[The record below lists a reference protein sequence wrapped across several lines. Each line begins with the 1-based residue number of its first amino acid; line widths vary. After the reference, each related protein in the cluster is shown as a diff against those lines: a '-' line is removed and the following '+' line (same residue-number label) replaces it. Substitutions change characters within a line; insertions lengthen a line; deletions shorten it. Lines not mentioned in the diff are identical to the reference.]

1 MIFVDTITIKNHTRQ
16 YDFNWGYIMAVLAFF
31 SLAVKNSR
39 TTGFVVAFLGAT
51 LMSIDPIFIR
61 FSGVS
66 GFDTAFLFG
75 LFSAISMS
83 ILLKINDKRGIRKA
97 IIQSG
102 WPLLFTGML
111 MLGSATGLVF
121 SIKLTSITNTFVI
134 LSASP
139 AVAAIF
145 GWLLLREKTSRS
157 TIIAIISVMF
167 GIGIVVSG
175 SFSLGNWYGD
185 ALAVLSVIC
194 LSLMFTLLRKYEDVS
209 RLASVAL
216 GGLLLAVVMSFLV
229 ETSSYSAN
237 TWMIMA
243 AMGLFTAPLGRV
255 MSMVATR
262 YITAAEV
269 SMTFMLET
277 VLAPI
282 WGFLFF
288 SEIPTATS
296 IIGGSIILV
305 TIFIYTFITIKND
318 Q

>member
-1 MIFVDTITIKNHTRQ
+1 MT
-16 YDFNWGYIMAVLAFF
+16 VLGLP
-31 SLAVKNSR
+31 SLAVKSSR
-39 TTGFVVAFLGAT
+39 TTGFVVALLGAA

-61 FSGVS
+61 FAGVS

-75 LFSAISMS
+75 LFSAISMP
-83 ILLKINDKRGIRKA
+83 ILLKMNDKRGLRKA
-97 IIQSG
+97 VIQSG
-102 WPLLFTGML
+102 WPLLFAGVL

-121 SIKLTSITNTFVI
+121 SIKNTSIANTFVI

-139 AVAAIF
+139 AIAAIF
-145 GWLLLREKTSRS
+145 SWLLLREKTSRS
-157 TIIAIISVMF
+157 TIIAIISVMI

-175 SFSLGNWYGD
+175 SFGSGNWFGD
-185 ALAVLSVIC
+185 ALAVFSVIC
-194 LSLMFTLLRKYEDVS
+194 LSLMFTLLRKYQDVS

-216 GGLLLAVVMSFLV
+216 GGLLLAVVMSFFA
-229 ETSSYSAN
+229 EPSNYSAN
-237 TWMIMA
+237 TWLIMA

-269 SMTFMLET
+269 SMTLMLET
-277 VLAPI
+277 VLAPV

-288 SEIPTATS
+288 TEIPAITS
-296 IIGGSIILV
+296 IVGGSIILV
-305 TIFIYTFITIKND
+305 TIFIYTFVTMKND

>member
-1 MIFVDTITIKNHTRQ
+1 MTVFT
-16 YDFNWGYIMAVLAFF
+16 LP

-39 TTGFVVAFLGAT
+39 TTGFVVALLGAV

-61 FSGVS
+61 FAGVS

-83 ILLKINDKRGIRKA
+83 ILLKMNDKRGIRKA
-97 IIQSG
+97 VIQSG
-102 WPLLFTGML
+102 WPLLFAGVL
-111 MLGSATGLVF
+111 MLSSATGLVF
-121 SIKLTSITNTFVI
+121 SIKNTSIANTFVI

-145 GWLLLREKTSRS
+145 SWLLLREKTSRS
-157 TIIAIISVMF
+157 TVIAIITVMI

-175 SFSLGNWYGD
+175 SFGSGNWFGD
-185 ALAVLSVIC
+185 ALAVFSVIC
-194 LSLMFTLLRKYEDVS
+194 LSLMFTLLRKYQDVS

-216 GGLLLAVVMSFLV
+216 GGLLLAVVMSFFA
-229 ETSSYSAN
+229 ESSSYSVN
-237 TWMIMA
+237 TWLIMA

-269 SMTFMLET
+269 SMTLMLET
-277 VLAPI
+277 VLAPV

-288 SEIPTATS
+288 AEIPAVTS
-296 IIGGSIILV
+296 IVGGSIILV
-305 TIFIYTFITIKND
+305 TIFTYTFVTMKND

>member
-1 MIFVDTITIKNHTRQ
+1 MTTFSFPN
-16 YDFNWGYIMAVLAFF
+16 LAF
-31 SLAVKNSR
+31 NNNR
-39 TTGFVVAFLGAT
+39 ITGFMVAILGAV

-61 FSGVS
+61 FAGVS

-83 ILLKINDKRGIRKA
+83 FVLKINDKRGIRKA
-97 IIQSG
+97 VIDSG
-102 WPLLFTGML
+102 WPLLLAGLL

-121 SIKLTSITNTFVI
+121 SIKNTSIANTFVI

-145 GWLLLREKTSRS
+145 SWLLLREKTNRT
-157 TIIAIISVMF
+157 TIIAIICVML

-175 SFSLGNWYGD
+175 SVSSGNWIGD
-185 ALAVLSVIC
+185 ALAVFSVIC
-194 LSLMFTLLRKYEDVS
+194 LSLMFTLLRRYQDVS

-216 GGLLLAVVMSFLV
+216 GGLLLAVVMSFFAQP
-229 ETSSYSAN
+229 SHYSVD
-237 TWMIMA
+237 TWLIMA
-243 AMGLFTAPLGRV
+243 AMGLFSAPLGRV

-269 SMTFMLET
+269 SMTLMLET
-277 VLAPI
+277 VLAPL

-288 SEIPTATS
+288 TEIPAIAS
-296 IIGGSIILV
+296 IFGGSIILV
-305 TIFIYTFITIKND
+305 TIFIYTLITMKND